1 LIWFGPTLMRSV
13 NSLLYESS
21 TADGYATFFY
31 AQYDPRDRKLAFVNA
46 GHNPPVV
53 LRGLDV
59 LRLEADGP
67 VVALLPCAQYAR
79 SSLVLEPGDTLL
91 AYPDGIGECD
101 DHRRRRV
108 GREPHDYRRA
118 RM

>member
-1 LIWFGPTLMRSV
+1 MRSV

-46 GHNPPVV
+46 GHHPPVV